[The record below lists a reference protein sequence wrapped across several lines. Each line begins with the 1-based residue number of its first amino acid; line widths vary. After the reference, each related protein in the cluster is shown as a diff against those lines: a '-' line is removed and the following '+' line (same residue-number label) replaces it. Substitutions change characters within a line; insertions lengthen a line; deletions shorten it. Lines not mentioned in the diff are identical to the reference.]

1 MENLETGDIILFST
15 NRWYSDV
22 IEYADDTLFSHCGI
36 VLVNPTYIDASLNG
50 IYLLESGVE
59 PFPDST
65 DNKYH
70 FGVQIVPL
78 IKVVNEYVLHKAGN
92 LYHRKLVCNRD
103 KSFERN
109 LVRAYGIVKDK
120 PYNCDP
126 IDWIEALFGIH
137 WFDRQITSRFWC
149 SALVAYIYVQLK
161 IVDSNID
168 WTLVTPREWGSNQV
182 SNFVFLNGSYLQKE
196 IRMLKM

>member
-78 IKVVNEYVLHKAGN
+78 IKVINEYVLRKAGN